1 MNDHIIGHRFFA
13 DGSTRTVYLDAAGKQ
28 DIEVD
33 GGRVIGVWV
42 HPPEVPSDPAPT
54 DSMAVSCSA
63 FLRRR
68 IETP

>member
-1 MNDHIIGHRFFA
+1 MTDRIIGHRLFA
-13 DGSTRTVYLDAAGKQ
+13 DGVTRTVFLDAAGKQ
-28 DIEVD
+28 YVLDD

-54 DSMAVSCSA
+54 DSLAVSCSA